1 MTRDHVIT
9 AIIAGLVA
17 SPVSQAFMS
26 ILSSLGLSRVTC
38 LLLAISL
45 FGKATIAGPADL
57 LLAWVSHILISV
69 VFALGLVVLLAV
81 TGFDYLLIKGA
92 AYGAAVWFLALALVV
107 PALKVPII
115 PKLDVASELSLL
127 GHHLL
132 WGMVVA
138 GTASRLNSRLRSYR

>member
-1 MTRDHVIT
+1 MTRDYVIT

-17 SPVSQAFMS
+17 SPVSQAFTATM
-26 ILSSLGLSRVTC
+26 SSLGLSRVTC

-57 LLAWVSHILISV
+57 LLAWSSHIVISV
-69 VFALGLVVLLAV
+69 IFALGLVDLLAV
-81 TGFDYLLIKGA
+81 TGSDYLLLKGA
-92 AYGAAVWFLALALVV
+92 AYGGAVWFLAIALFL
-107 PALKVPII
+107 PALEVPIVER
-115 PKLDVASELSLL
+115 LDVASDLSLL

-138 GTASRLNSRLRSYR
+138 WTASSVNTRLLSRR